1 MKQRIAA
8 VLLAGLMT
16 AGFPAL
22 LPSPAVTV
30 HAMDES
36 MPSSIFTASPD
47 RAYSRPCK
55 PRFDNIPAPL
65 LELVPEEDVNNWKNY
80 NDILRTETAETLM
93 EYTNVYSFIK
103 VFELSAEQ
111 VHQVMDPA
119 IEEETVS
126 LTNDELNLI
135 LTASEKD
142 ILSYFMTDY
151 PIVVGDRFYTPKWLF
166 EHTTEEYAAAGITPE
181 MISRKLSLYPDF
193 PFTLEASIAFS
204 EKLYSYVGSDA
215 GQMNWTFTTGDMDL
229 NEEVNVLDVVLMQ
242 RYLHKLQNIG
252 YASWA
257 AGDMNGDDCI
267 DIMDLAML
275 KRALLK
281 DMQPIT
287 PPEDPTEPPT
297 EPPTEN
303 PTEKPTEPTNPT
315 EKPTDPPEQ
324 PTEAPSENKGV
335 MLDVIEFNQHPD
347 YPTGCESVA
356 LYMLLKYYDVD
367 VTVDQI
373 IDALP
378 KAGLPYTKNG
388 KLYGPDPNQ
397 YFVGDP
403 RNSSSYGVFNGP
415 IAQVAEQF
423 RSGVQCR
430 TGAPLEDVIAIL
442 DTGNPVQVWYTT
454 NPSRGIVYKREWY
467 LDTGELFRWPGG
479 EHSIVVC
486 GHDDKTLTYRDPDT
500 GGSVTMEIEFFRETY
515 DELGGRI
522 VYYNE

>member
-1 MKQRIAA
+1 MKKRIAA

-16 AGFPAL
+16 AGIPAM
-22 LPSPAVTV
+22 LPVESFTV
-30 HAMDES
+30 HALDETI
-36 MPSSIFTASPD
+36 PTSIFTASPD

-55 PRFDNIPAPL
+55 PRFDNIPEPL
-65 LELVPEEDVNNWKNY
+65 LALVPEEDVTNWKNY
-80 NDILRTETAETLM
+80 NDILRTETAGTLT
-93 EYTNVYSFIK
+93 EYPNTYSFIRI
-103 VFELSAEQ
+103 FELSDEQ
-111 VHQVMDPA
+111 VHQAMDPA
-119 IEEETVS
+119 IEEGTVS
-126 LTNDELNLI
+126 LTDDELNLI

-142 ILSYFMTDY
+142 ILSYFVTEY

-166 EHTTEEYAAAGITPE
+166 EHTAEEYAEAGITPE
-181 MISRKLSLYPDF
+181 MISKKLDIYPDF
-193 PFTLEASIAFS
+193 PFTLEASVSFS

-215 GQMNWTFTTGDMDL
+215 GRMNWTFTAGDMDL
-229 NEEVNVLDVVLMQ
+229 NGEVNVLDAVLMQ
-242 RYLHKLQNIG
+242 RYLHKVENIG
-252 YASWA
+252 YANWA
-257 AGDMNGDDCI
+257 SGDMNGDDCI
-267 DIMDLAML
+267 DIMDLGML
-275 KRALLK
+275 KRTLLK

-297 EPPTEN
+297 EKPTEPTE
-303 PTEKPTEPTNPT
+303 PTEKPTEPT
-315 EKPTDPPEQ
+315 EQ
-324 PTEAPSENKGV
+324 PTEPTEEPTENKGV
-335 MLDVIEFNQHPD
+335 MLDAIEFNQHPD

-356 LYMLLKYYDVD
+356 LYILLKYYDVD

-388 KLYGPDPNQ
+388 KLYGPDPNK

-403 RNSSSYGVFNGP
+403 RNSSSYGVFNEP

-430 TGAPLEDVIAIL
+430 TGAPLEDVLAIL

-467 LDTGELFRWPGG
+467 LDTGELFKWPGG